1 MKLSKEVKVGLFSAL
16 GIGLLLM
23 GLSYLRGKSIFER
36 FKYYKVVYQNVDGL
50 LENSKVLL
58 GGYQVGTVTLVKMN
72 PETGA
77 INVEF
82 EVSNQLAIPKDSKA
96 MIVTLDLLGNKGIK
110 LLLGKAPVLAESG
123 ATLQDTLELGM
134 LQNVY
139 NQLIPLKDKI
149 GFILDEVHSIAKS
162 VRETLQDSASRVNT
176 IAQNIETTSQNF
188 VTISKN
194 IIPLTHRINQLS
206 DTITYLVS
214 DIKKSTPKLNS
225 ILDNTQ
231 AITQS
236 FQQTANSFPS
246 LMNQTQ
252 SAVNSLQLALN
263 KVEKGEGSAG
273 KLINDPLL
281 YNNLVRAS
289 QSLDSLLLDLKK
301 NPKRYVHF
309 SVFGR
314 KDKK

>member
-1 MKLSKEVKVGLFSAL
+1 
-16 GIGLLLM
+16 
-23 GLSYLRGKSIFER
+23 
-36 FKYYKVVYQNVDGL
+36 
-50 LENSKVLL
+50 
-58 GGYQVGTVTLVKMN
+58 
-72 PETGA
+72 
-77 INVEF
+77 
-82 EVSNQLAIPKDSKA
+82 
-96 MIVTLDLLGNKGIK
+96 
-110 LLLGKAPVLAESG
+110 
-123 ATLQDTLELGM
+123 
-134 LQNVY
+134 
-139 NQLIPLKDKI
+139 
-149 GFILDEVHSIAKS
+149 
-162 VRETLQDSASRVNT
+162 
-176 IAQNIETTSQNF
+176 
-188 VTISKN
+188 
-194 IIPLTHRINQLS
+194 
-206 DTITYLVS
+206 VS